1 MAEPAVDNQESY
13 RTRQDEESDSQ
24 EKKKIRFAD
33 ISLTAAWIAAS
44 YQAYSPEQI
53 RKDIQQEWVSK
64 VTKEIS
70 KDQKFKAVYAT
81 RQRGE
86 DRHAYDSRRIQQI
99 EIRRAVS
106 DLVSAHGD
114 QLFEKGA
121 GTTANLRETLGE
133 LINSDYQNL
142 QANRLDLINQISKTQ
157 AELAEGF
164 SQQNEKNNRRF
175 KEAETL
181 ETIKNQEKAEHH
193 AKVLTRRELKEE
205 LSTLTDKK
213 QRDQAV
219 AQSQLSQKALARVL
233 ASQDISNLDEEKFLQ
248 AFKIELNREL
258 YNKRGRKRYE
268 IDDISKERIL
278 KMGRYYSR
286 YFSQVPASTLPQLP
300 KKQANQTISQPQ
312 TTTSLN
318 IKANWPKWQFSL
330 PKIDF
335 SGLSSLFRSGAPTVY
350 ESISGFMG
358 NFSGFL
364 SKLPGI
370 GGFFGGSVGAGVAG
384 AGAAT
389 GGAAAARGFVAAAPI
404 ILIIGIGGFLLLVIL
419 LGVFNNPVA
428 QPQALIQTTL
438 TPTP

>member
-86 DRHAYDSRRIQQI
+86 DRQAYDSRRIQQI

-205 LSTLTDKK
+205 LRNHVSKTIGPIAKPDKIQFADDLPK
-213 QRDQAV
+213 TR
-219 AQSQLSQKALARVL
+219 SG
-233 ASQDISNLDEEKFLQ
+233 
-248 AFKIELNREL
+248 KIMR
-258 YNKRGRKRYE
+258 
-268 IDDISKERIL
+268 RIL
-278 KMGRYYSR
+278 KVIAEGGTDYG
-286 YFSQVPASTLPQLP
+286 
-300 KKQANQTISQPQ
+300 N
-312 TTTSLN
+312 TTTLVDPN
-318 IKANWPKWQFSL
+318 VV
-330 PKIDF
+330 KI
-335 SGLSSLFRSGAPTVY
+335 
-350 ESISGFMG
+350 
-358 NFSGFL
+358 
-364 SKLPGI
+364 
-370 GGFFGGSVGAGVAG
+370 
-384 AGAAT
+384 
-389 GGAAAARGFVAAAPI
+389 
-404 ILIIGIGGFLLLVIL
+404 
-419 LGVFNNPVA
+419 LGENRVK
-428 QPQALIQTTL
+428 
-438 TPTP
+438 